1 MKMRFRTVVALS
13 ALIIYSSAIAGTA
26 SISAAGAKN
35 MGSTIAYVFYC
46 EKSGHLAV
54 GTTPKLLF
62 AARDSFTPDA
72 YQMVNSQYQES
83 LHEKKIYSISKDKWF
98 PFKVDSKSCEGIGEV
113 IPTMISSLEQ
123 ANR

>member
-1 MKMRFRTVVALS
+1 MNKLITALGIIF
-13 ALIIYSSAIAGTA
+13 LIASSSANAGTA

-35 MGSTIAYVFYC
+35 LGSTIAYVLHC
-46 EKSGHLAV
+46 EKSGYLAV

-83 LHEKKIYSISKDKWF
+83 LHEKKIYSVSKDKWF
-98 PFKVDSKSCEGIGEV
+98 PFNINAKPCKGIGEV
-113 IPTMISSLEQ
+113 LPTMISALEQ